1 MRVKIKEENIYDAVV
16 IGAGHAGCEAALSSA
31 RNGSRTLLV
40 SINMDSIAIMPY
52 GSTVGGTEK
61 SKLLREVDI
70 LGGEISKNIDKTFI
84 HLKELKNTKS
94 RASTAFQAVVDRREY
109 SLSMKEVLERQSNLD
124 LRQGLATNIKEDKS
138 GYCLYTSDGIVYSC
152 RSIVICT
159 GTFLKARIFW
169 GDYMIEAGRQ
179 GEICSKKLLE
189 GLKNLGFRFGKLKN
203 YTAPIV
209 DKKSIDLNNLKKQ
222 QYSRK
227 KWTFSYECNFKN
239 REQIYYYTTYI
250 NKDFSRFLKSHSVN
264 VKDNGISNYL
274 DIAEDALS
282 LKDRLLKKE
291 DIEGIEIS
299 IKPLGRD
306 TKEAYL
312 NGFETAASEELQV
325 EMLRKIKSFED
336 VEITRPGYG
345 IEYYYLLPC
354 QIKSNLESKTFNKF
368 FFAGQV
374 NGTTGYEESAAQGLI
389 AGINASRE
397 AKNLASI
404 VINREDGYIG
414 KLINSLTEK
423 ESKKLDSVRLTIN
436 DKDFYS
442 DDSHD
447 MNKMVKI
454 LLNMGSD
461 EKAEKIMRNI
471 INK

>member
-1 MRVKIKEENIYDAVV
+1 MGIKIKEENIYDVVV

-52 GSTVGGTEK
+52 GSTVGGTGK
-61 SKLLREVDI
+61 SQLLREVDI
-70 LGGEISKNIDKTFI
+70 LGGEISKNIDKTSI

-94 RASTAFQAVVDRREY
+94 RASAAFQAIVDRREY
-109 SLSMKEVLERQSNLD
+109 SLSMKEVLEKQSNLD
-124 LRQGLATNIKEDKS
+124 LRQGLAVNVKEDKS
-138 GYCLYTSDGIVYSC
+138 GYYLYTSDGIVYSC
-152 RSIVICT
+152 RSIIICT

-179 GEICSKKLLE
+179 GEICSKKLLD

-203 YTAPIV
+203 YAAPVV
-209 DKKSIDLNNLKKQ
+209 DKRSIDLDNLKKQ

-227 KWTFSYECNFKN
+227 KWTFSYESNFKN
-239 REQIYYYTTYI
+239 REQIYFYITYI
-250 NKDFSRFLKSHSVN
+250 NKDFSRFLQSQAAN
-264 VKDNGISNYL
+264 IKDNGISNYL
-274 DIAEDALS
+274 DISEDALS
-282 LKDRLLKKE
+282 VEDRVLKKE
-291 DIEGIEIS
+291 DIEGIEVS

-312 NGFETAASEELQV
+312 NGLETAVSEELQV
-325 EMLRKIKSFED
+325 EMLRKIKNFES

-345 IEYYYLLPC
+345 IEYYYLLPY
-354 QIKSNLESKTFNKF
+354 QLKGNLGSKTLNRF

-374 NGTTGYEESAAQGLI
+374 NGTAGYEESAAQGLI

-397 AKNLASI
+397 AKNLTSI

-423 ESKKLDSVRLTIN
+423 ESKRLPSVRLTIN
-436 DKDFYS
+436 DKNFCS
-442 DDSHD
+442 DDSRD
-447 MNKMVKI
+447 VNKMVKI

-461 EKAEKIMRNI
+461 EKAEIIMRNI